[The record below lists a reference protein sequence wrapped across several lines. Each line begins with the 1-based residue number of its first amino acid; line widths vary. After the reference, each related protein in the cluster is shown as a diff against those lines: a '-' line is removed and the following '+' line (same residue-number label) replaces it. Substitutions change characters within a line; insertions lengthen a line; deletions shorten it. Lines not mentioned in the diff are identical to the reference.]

1 MNQQIT
7 TALEVTLNLYDSIDG
22 YKFSD
27 DTKVKYQA
35 LGQCLRSLME
45 TLDNDRHE
53 NATTQ

>member
-7 TALEVTLNLYDSIDG
+7 TALEVTLSLYDSIDG